1 MLNDRIIFPQILEE
15 DRSTVSNIWTQGACP
30 IFSFLE
36 DHILAHLYSCLF
48 LSIYIET
55 FTFIFCQIQ
64 KCLCKCEP
72 LFANKYNITF
82 SQKQK
87 IIFLWLISKSCWL
100 PSVNVLIAFF
110 SNLFS
115 YLGLGGITHILLDVT
130 LSCV

>member
-1 MLNDRIIFPQILEE
+1 MLNDWIIFPQILEE
-15 DRSTVSNIWTQGACP
+15 DRGTISNIWTQGAHP
-30 IFSFLE
+30 IFLFLE
-36 DHILAHLYSCLF
+36 DSILAHLYSCLF
-48 LSIYIET
+48 LSIYIEA
-55 FTFIFCQIQ
+55 FTFCQIQ
-64 KCLCKCEP
+64 KCLCKCEL

-110 SNLFS
+110 SYLLS
-115 YLGLGGITHILLDVT
+115 YLSLRGIMHILLDVT